1 MRIEKVS
8 DYKNCKPN
16 MLSYKA
22 KFQLS
27 PQQERFKSKL
37 KSDSALFKSFKYNT
51 FNKYDADAEFDALV
65 KEITPNAIPNK
76 LVISEY
82 GNEPITMMKKVW
94 DILLEATKDFGTFK
108 YKTFEK
114 ILNNE
119 KIMQNRDVRDTF
131 MKLLDKHHFLAHGEY
146 SPAQQ
151 STMNLFLDNKCL
163 YGNESYF
170 EYVRK
175 DYSID
180 NVFGIYPKKRD
191 KLTNQVLQKIVKK
204 GDMSKDQ
211 ITLILR
217 LLSYA
222 RTKGNK
228 EVKMA
233 QMIIDDNLAPEKI
246 DYPNNWFYLRKF
258 VAGYLHM
265 HGDEVEFLNEFKQ
278 LDNIK
283 NNEPFIK
290 LLEQMNRD
298 FKKRY

>member
-37 KSDSALFKSFKYNT
+37 KSDSALFKSFKYKT
-51 FNKYDADAEFDALV
+51 FNKYDADAEFDTLV

-76 LVISEY
+76 LVVSEWFY
-82 GNEPITMMKKVW
+82 EPIAIMRQVW
-94 DILLEATKDFGTFK
+94 DILLETTKDFGTFK

-114 ILNNE
+114 ILNN
-119 KIMQNRDVRDTF
+119 KYIMQNRDVRDTF
-131 MKLLDKHHFLAHGEY
+131 MELLDKHYFLYGEY

-151 STMNLFLDNKCL
+151 STMNMFLDNKCL

-180 NVFGIYPKKRD
+180 NVFGIYPKERD

-233 QMIIDDNLAPEKI
+233 QMIIDDNLAPAKI
-246 DYPNNWFYLRKF
+246 DYPNIWFYLRMF
-258 VAGYLHM
+258 VAGYLKQ
-265 HGDEVEFLNEFKQ
+265 DCANEFITEFKQ

-298 FKKRY
+298 FKERY